1 MNIAFAGDPND
12 PDNWPRL
19 AALAPGAAALA
30 SAADKA
36 GVADP
41 MIRVMNDL
49 GSLLCARAQ
58 YASAEPLLRRALAIA
73 EASKGGR
80 HPYLAAALNNMAG
93 LLHATNRLDEAEP
106 LYRRTLVIDEARL
119 GKDHLEVAIDLNNL
133 AEVLRATNRP
143 GEAEPLMRRALAIDE
158 GSRGKDHPIV
168 AIRLNNLA
176 LSLHA
181 TNRLGEAEPLF
192 RHALAIDEA
201 RLGTLGEAWPNFTF
215 EKIDEKR
222 ASVVIGMFI
231 DGSLADNIDA
241 VIARIEEADLFRK
254 LIDYVIDRA
263 GLEYRI
269 ARAKVAATWL
279 FDQAKPTLDGLKKIA
294 EHHKTALEAQKEC
307 EGLVEGQIE
316 VVGSHLQQL
325 NTIYQK
331 HQQIHGAA
339 EID

>member
-1 MNIAFAGDPND
+1 M
-12 PDNWPRL
+12 
-19 AALAPGAAALA
+19 
-30 SAADKA
+30 
-36 GVADP
+36 
-41 MIRVMNDL
+41 
-49 GSLLCARAQ
+49 
-58 YASAEPLLRRALAIA
+58 RRALAIE
-73 EASKGGR
+73 EAS
-80 HPYLAAALNNMAG
+80 
-93 LLHATNRLDEAEP
+93 
-106 LYRRTLVIDEARL
+106 L
-119 GKDHLEVAIDLNNL
+119 GKDHPTVVTHLNNLSEVLRATNRPGEAETLFRRALVIKEASQSTDHPDVAAHLNNL

-176 LSLHA
+176 LLLHA

-201 RLGTLGEAWPNFTF
+201 RLGTLDEAWPNFTF